1 MLQIHNLNTLIFINK
16 NWSNDLM
23 VNCFLPFGLIELIE
37 INAFKKEDLEEY
49 EGELKQ
55 NEVVICNLVI
65 KILNVV
71 I

>member
-1 MLQIHNLNTLIFINK
+1 
-16 NWSNDLM
+16 M